1 MRYNGLAQNGSFVQ
15 DQRHLS
21 KTETFQA
28 VQPSM
33 LAEVMSSFGFDLVHL
48 KTGRARLADRAAHQT
63 TLARYRSRDAFGVNG
78 SFYDILIKVP
88 HLYGAIEARAGFFRG
103 VCANQWNSGDLFDR
117 IKVRHV
123 GDPVSELNSLIPK
136 LVSQR
141 EAFVD
146 LIKSMQAKDVSPSQL
161 VQLSKD
167 IAHLRLADN
176 KSIVKNVQYENLLKV
191 RRSEDNASDLF
202 TVINVIQ
209 ENVMRHGIKYQ
220 VETTDQNGIAYL
232 RNQVAR
238 PVMRTRQGEIETVRS
253 MELNGSI
260 WDIAT
265 KLLQNEKAA
274 A

>member
-15 DQRHLS
+15 DQRHAT
-21 KTETFQA
+21 KTEVFQA

-33 LAEVMSSFGFDLVHL
+33 LAELMAAFGFDLVHL
-48 KTGRARLADRAAHQT
+48 KTGRARHADKAQHQT
-63 TLARYRSRDAFGVNG
+63 TLARYRSKDAFGING

-123 GDPVSELNSLIPK
+123 GEPLSELNTLIPK

-141 EAFVD
+141 EAYVD
-146 LIKSMQAKDVSPSQL
+146 LIKSMQAKDVSANQL
-161 VQLSKD
+161 VSLAKEIGD
-167 IAHLRLADN
+167 LRL
-176 KSIVKNVQYENLLKV
+176 SQVGSVVKNVQYDNLLKV
-191 RRSEDNASDLF
+191 RRVEDNQSDLF

-220 VETTDQNGIAYL
+220 VESQDQNGIAYL

-260 WDIAT
+260 WDVAT
-265 KLLQNEKAA
+265 RLLQNETKAA
-274 A
+274 

>member
-15 DQRHLS
+15 DQRHTT
-21 KTETFQA
+21 KTETF
-28 VQPSM
+28 VPIQPAA
-33 LAEVMSSFGFDLVHL
+33 LAELMAAFGFDLVHL

-63 TLARYRSRDAFGVNG
+63 TLARYRSKDAFGVNG

-123 GDPVSELNSLIPK
+123 GDPVSQLNALIPK

-141 EAFVD
+141 EAYVD
-146 LIKSMQAKDVSPSQL
+146 LIKSMQAKDVSPNQL
-161 VQLSKD
+161 VELAKEV
-167 IAHLRLADN
+167 AHLRLADN
-176 KSIVKNVQYENLLKV
+176 KSVIKSVQYENLLKV
-191 RRSEDNASDLF
+191 RRPEDNQSDLF

-209 ENVMRHGIKYQ
+209 ENVMRYGIKYQ
-220 VETTDQNGIAYL
+220 IETTDQLGL
-232 RNQVAR
+232 TTVRNQVAR

-260 WDIAT
+260 WDVAT
-265 KLLQNEKAA
+265 KLLQTEKKAA
-274 A
+274 